1 MVLVLKD
8 VKDEAGDGVVLETTP
23 ANLAELR
30 LVIGIGTLVGLFM
43 EFDSSGTSE
52 PDGQM

>member
-43 EFDSSGTSE
+43 EFDSAETSE
-52 PDGQM
+52 